1 MNKQQVIYYIQWHTT
16 LIIWIR
22 SKLAQL
28 NLDIRLKQTYVRYV
42 TMGVNEEEGGFGG
55 IKTPRVVLI
64 VLMVFS
70 GLVMVGSGIAHGP
83 WFKCND
89 VIRYGVWR
97 WCASYIYFR
106 YVAPNDRQAETY
118 KCLYKSSKGQ
128 VHKTSAAFNCSLR
141 RQSWFNIPFQHH
153 IWQK

>member
-1 MNKQQVIYYIQWHTT
+1 MNKQQVIYYIQWHNT
-16 LIIWIR
+16 LIIWIGL
-22 SKLAQL
+22 KLAQL

-106 YVAPNDRQAETY
+106 YVAPNDRQAET
-118 KCLYKSSKGQ
+118 
-128 VHKTSAAFNCSLR
+128 
-141 RQSWFNIPFQHH
+141 
-153 IWQK
+153 